1 MNQSSMRGHNP
12 LRSPGW
18 AAATFLSAFLAGAN
32 IAVGQESGSSG
43 QFVDPTV
50 DQDAEPTEE
59 ELRQL
64 MNEKVINY
72 LANEK
77 VVAAGVGFI
86 NAQLGDP
93 MNSVLDIWGEP
104 TKMRKTGLL
113 GDIEFLYQNDPSMA
127 IVFTGDDYVK
137 SVSIKGTSAA
147 PFRTIRGARFGMP
160 AIDIARIYTGEES
173 EIVRNRFEFQKLGI
187 DFHFM
192 DDKLDKVVVYE
203 PK

>member
-18 AAATFLSAFLAGAN
+18 ATATFLSTFLVSAN
-32 IAVGQESGSSG
+32 IAVGQESGSSS

-50 DQDAEPTEE
+50 EQEAEPTEE

-93 MNSVLDIWGEP
+93 MNSVLEIWGEP
-104 TKMRKTGLL
+104 KKMRKTGLL
-113 GDIEFLYQNDPSMA
+113 GDIDQ
-127 IVFTGDDYVK
+127 VF
-137 SVSIKGTSAA
+137 
-147 PFRTIRGARFGMP
+147 R
-160 AIDIARIYTGEES
+160 
-173 EIVRNRFEFQKLGI
+173 
-187 DFHFM
+187 
-192 DDKLDKVVVYE
+192 
-203 PK
+203 